1 MSKEPNAIEMQ
12 ELSAKPKKEKSPTIL
27 LDFMHPSEAA
37 ATKGFVNVMGGYLK
51 GYKKTHPN
59 AQVIHV
65 DPKDFDAAGNLRVND
80 EGVQEKY
87 AALFK
92 AKPGV
97 KIKVFGHGAS
107 ADGYIQQDRFMG
119 YKFSAKQVASVIKAA
134 PLGMSQEERDNAKAN
149 GTPYVGRISLIS
161 CEGTAGG
168 EASFARHLYD
178 ELNPKDPNAKTYPFL
193 IKGSTGMIAVSGGPY
208 GKYSLTPT
216 ENFVATAE
224 IVLEMGLL
232 VTLATFALGLAFK
245 GLAIAPLVAA
255 LGITWPILG
264 FLVAGLVALHI
275 VARIAFSLYVR
286 YRQSKNQS
294 NADNKRVL
302 VANENGEV
310 VLKHPSEVP
319 KPKQWAQPAESLAQS
334 MKAEEELSELQVQS
348 PEETQSLS
356 APKPVFAAQ
365 SPSSQPAEQKQ
376 SEQSSDRMNQLTQMK
391 AQQTRS
397 AAESKESRAV
407 AKESEKAGDEKA
419 SDASVGKSAQNSR
432 EMTPDEQKAS
442 QASSQTTQPVPTA
455 FASAMSKQQ
464 PKLEEV
470 QEDTNNKFS
479 NGV

>member
-319 KPKQWAQPAESLAQS
+319 KPKQWAQPVIPKL
-334 MKAEEELSELQVQS
+334 EEKTQQ
-348 PEETQSLS
+348 EEKVGSDIHDTAS
-356 APKPVFAAQ
+356 APKPFAAQ
-365 SPSSQPAEQKQ
+365 SPSSQPDEQKQ
-376 SEQSSDRMNQLTQMK
+376 VGHSSDRMNQLTQMQ

-455 FASAMSKQQ
+455 FKSAIDKQ
-464 PKLEEV
+464 PKLGEV
-470 QEDTNNKFS
+470 QEDTDNKFS
-479 NGV
+479 NSA